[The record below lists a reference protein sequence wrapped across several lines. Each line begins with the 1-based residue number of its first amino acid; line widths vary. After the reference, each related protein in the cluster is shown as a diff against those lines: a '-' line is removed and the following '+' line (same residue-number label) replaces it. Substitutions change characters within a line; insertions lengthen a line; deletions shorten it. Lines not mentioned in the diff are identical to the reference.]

1 MKKIKQIR
9 KTMEEENDNICKNAL
24 IQGQS
29 MRAGGDLLTEC
40 IEWCKKLNI
49 RCVTMGTDPITE
61 RASSDDFKLKK
72 GLWRENDKDIRQE
85 KDQLDKVRN
94 IPMP

>member
-1 MKKIKQIR
+1 MQ
-9 KTMEEENDNICKNAL
+9 EAL
-24 IQGQS
+24 VQGQS
-29 MRAGGDLLTEC
+29 TFAGGDLLTEC

-49 RCVTMGTDPITE
+49 RCVTRGTDPVPE

-85 KDQLDKVRN
+85 KDKLEKVRN
-94 IPMP
+94 ITMPQKKIERN